1 MSGDR
6 SDDGGIGVA
15 DDSDRLALEEAG
27 GRAAGT
33 PGGGLDDIGGEDGAG
48 EDGAENGRDVI
59 AELAVLPAAQRARLV
74 ETLTAAELHELHD
87 RWAVWAHP
95 GQHLEAGAK
104 VGSSA
109 GAGAG
114 AGADDWRIWVIL
126 AGRGFGKTRA
136 GAEWVSQVA
145 RDNPG
150 ARIALVGAT
159 IDDVRRVMIEGKSG
173 LLAVARDDED
183 PVWRAGLGELR
194 FANGALASAYSAEAP
209 EGLRGPEHHV
219 AWCDE
224 VAKWRNGKATWDN
237 LMMGLRLGTLPRI
250 VVTTTPKPVALLRR
264 ILALPGVVRSQGRT
278 RDNVHLPVSFVESM
292 TASYAGTRLGRQ
304 ELDGELIEDVVGA
317 LWTRELVES
326 RRVAF
331 APAVVRVVVGVDPP
345 AGSVSGG
352 PGDACGIVVVALGDN
367 GFAYVLED
375 ASVSGASPEGWA
387 RAVAECAARHGADRV
402 IAEANQGGTMVGSVL
417 SGADRAMPVK
427 LVHASLGKV
436 ARAEPVA
443 ALYESGRAWHVGAFP
458 DLEDELCGLIAGGG
472 YEGPG
477 RSPDR
482 ADALVWA
489 MTEVMLGP
497 RARVSVRVL

>member
-1 MSGDR
+1 MTDDRCGDPVGPDEAEVPPHSPDAAP
-6 SDDGGIGVA
+6 SDT
-15 DDSDRLALEEAG
+15 SDAEP
-27 GRAAGT
+27 RAT
-33 PGGGLDDIGGEDGAG
+33 SCGEPCGESDGA
-48 EDGAENGRDVI
+48 RDVI
-59 AELAVLPAAQRARLV
+59 AELAVLPAAQRAMLIGS
-74 ETLTAAELHELHD
+74 LSAAERYELHD
-87 RWAVWAHP
+87 RWERWAHP
-95 GQHLEAGAK
+95 GQHLADRGAENT
-104 VGSSA
+104 
-109 GAGAG
+109 
-114 AGADDWRIWVIL
+114 ADDWRIWVIL

-159 IDDVRRVMIEGKSG
+159 LEDVRRVMIEGESG

-183 PVWRAGLGELR
+183 PVWRAHVGEVH
-194 FANGALASAYSAEAP
+194 FGNGALASTYSAEAP

-224 VAKWRNGKATWDN
+224 IAKWRNGAATWDN
-237 LMMGLRLGTLPRI
+237 MMMGLRLGTLPRI

-278 RDNVHLPVSFVESM
+278 RDNPHLPASFVAAV
-292 TASYAGTRLGRQ
+292 TATYAGTRLARQ
-304 ELDGELIEDVVGA
+304 ELDGEMIEDVVGA
-317 LWTRELVES
+317 LWTRALVES

-331 APAVVRVVVGVDPP
+331 APVVMRVVVGVDPP

-352 PGDACGIVVVALGDN
+352 PGDACGIVAVALGGD

-443 ALYESGRAWHVGAFP
+443 ALYECGRAWHVGAFP

>member
-1 MSGDR
+1 MNEGVPTDPR
-6 SDDGGIGVA
+6 AADGA
-15 DDSDRLALEEAG
+15 DDAPCGTSSLDSSETVSDAG
-27 GRAAGT
+27 S
-33 PGGGLDDIGGEDGAG
+33 DVVVESQ
-48 EDGAENGRDVI
+48 RDVI
-59 AELAVLPAAQRARLV
+59 AELAMLPAAQRAMLV
-74 ETLTAAELHELHD
+74 GSLSTAERHELHD
-87 RWAVWAHP
+87 RWERWAHP
-95 GQHLEAGAK
+95 GQHLAGRAAK
-104 VGSSA
+104 SD
-109 GAGAG
+109 
-114 AGADDWRIWVIL
+114 ADVDNWRIWVIL

-145 RDNPG
+145 RDNPD

-159 IDDVRRVMIEGKSG
+159 LDDVRRVMIEGESG

-183 PVWRAGLGELR
+183 PVWRAGRGELR
-194 FANGALASAYSAEAP
+194 FGNGAMAFAYSAEAP
-209 EGLRGPEHHV
+209 EALRGPEHQ
-219 AWCDE
+219 AAGCDE
-224 VAKWRNGKATWDN
+224 VAKWRNGEATWDN
-237 LMMGLRLGTLPRI
+237 LMMGLRLGDLPRI
-250 VVTTTPKPVALLRR
+250 VVTTTPRPVALLRR

-278 RDNVHLPVSFVESM
+278 VDNVHLPASFVAAV
-292 TASYAGTRLGRQ
+292 TATYAGTRLGRQ
-304 ELDGELIEDVVGA
+304 ELDGELIEDIAGA
-317 LWTRELVES
+317 LWTRALVES

-331 APAVVRVVVGVDPP
+331 APAVTRVVVGVDPP

-352 PGDACGIVVVALGDN
+352 PGDACGIVVVALGVD

-375 ASVSGASPEGWA
+375 ASVCGASPEGWA
-387 RAVAECAARHGADRV
+387 RAVAACAARHGADRI
-402 IAEANQGGTMVGSVL
+402 IAEANQGGKMVGSVL
-417 SGADRAMPVK
+417 SGADQAMPVK

-458 DLEDELCGLIAGGG
+458 DLEDELCGLIAGGA

-497 RARVSVRVL
+497 RVRASVRVL

>member
-1 MSGDR
+1 MS
-6 SDDGGIGVA
+6 A
-15 DDSDRLALEEAG
+15 DE
-27 GRAAGT
+27 GT
-33 PGGGLDDIGGEDGAG
+33 PV
-48 EDGAENGRDVI
+48 RDPV
-59 AELAVLPAAQRARLV
+59 AELAMLPRTRADWVLGALTTAQRR
-74 ETLTAAELHELHD
+74 ELHD
-87 RWAVWAHP
+87 RWEVWAHP
-95 GQHLEAGAK
+95 GQHLGARTRAGTA
-104 VGSSA
+104 
-109 GAGAG
+109 
-114 AGADDWRIWVIL
+114 ADDWRIWVIL

-159 IDDVRRVMIEGKSG
+159 VDDVRRVMIEGESG

-224 VAKWRNGKATWDN
+224 VAKWRNGNATWDN

-352 PGDACGIVVVALGDN
+352 LGMLAGSWWWRWGITGLRMC
-367 GFAYVLED
+367 
-375 ASVSGASPEGWA
+375 W
-387 RAVAECAARHGADRV
+387 RMR
-402 IAEANQGGTMVGSVL
+402 
-417 SGADRAMPVK
+417 
-427 LVHASLGKV
+427 
-436 ARAEPVA
+436 
-443 ALYESGRAWHVGAFP
+443 AFP
-458 DLEDELCGLIAGGG
+458 GRLPRGGL
-472 YEGPG
+472 G
-477 RSPDR
+477 RWPS
-482 ADALVWA
+482 
-489 MTEVMLGP
+489 
-497 RARVSVRVL
+497 ARRGMGRIG